1 MIGHMYRYLNEKNGS
16 LVFFANTPRWKFVI
30 FSEKFIGTVSIT
42 FNPLI
47 PVKIAKNDRK
57 WRKFQKGE
65 GVTKIP
71 TVEIFQI

>member
-16 LVFFANTPRWKFVI
+16 LVFFANPPRWKFVI

-57 WRKFQKGE
+57 
-65 GVTKIP
+65 
-71 TVEIFQI
+71 